1 MSLRTVITANKLT
14 LGSAARILELDK
26 STISKICSQTYPNW
40 EQKEEQCI
48 QDLAKKGYTKIV
60 PDQFN
65 VDTDVVVPT
74 RSVDAFVS
82 LADDLSDPEGSA
94 CSSLGMVIGVAER
107 GKTHSARW
115 YVETHPDACYVLF
128 IEGSTRVS
136 LLRDICEAL
145 SGIRP
150 ITFGAC
156 LSSIHEA
163 CSRRRRLIIIDEADK
178 LPVSFLELIRGIN
191 ERCAVPILLTG
202 EEGLKA
208 KVDKVPRLRSR
219 IRKPVV
225 LYEQIN
231 FVDVA
236 AFYANACGIDI
247 DRHIAE
253 TLAKRCRGAWRSL
266 VNDAL
271 ALARIGRA
279 SGIATV
285 TPEMIEKL
293 GEVGK

>member
-1 MSLRTVITANKLT
+1 MSLRSVLSANRLT
-14 LGSAARILELDK
+14 IGSAARILDLDK
-26 STISKICSQTYPNW
+26 STVSKICSQTYPNW
-40 EQKEEQCI
+40 EQKEKDCI
-48 QDLAKKGYTKIV
+48 QNLLEKGYTKTI
-60 PDQFN
+60 PDQFS
-65 VDTDVVVPT
+65 VDTDVVVTT

-82 LADDLSDPEGSA
+82 LADDLSDSEGSR
-94 CSSLGMVIGVAER
+94 CSSLGMVIGAAER
-107 GKTHSARW
+107 GKTHTARW

-145 SGIRP
+145 GMIRP
-150 ITFGAC
+150 INFGAC
-156 LSSIHEA
+156 LSLIHEA
-163 CSRRRRLIIIDEADK
+163 CRQRRRLIIIDEADK

-191 ERCAVPILLTG
+191 ERCDVPVLLTG

-208 KVDKVPRLRSR
+208 KVDRVPRLRSR

-225 LYEQIN
+225 LYDQIN
-231 FVDVA
+231 CVDVA

-247 DRHIAE
+247 DRHTAE
-253 TLAKRCRGAWRSL
+253 TLTKRCRGAWRSL

-293 GEVGK
+293 A

>member
-1 MSLRTVITANKLT
+1 MSLRSVLSANKLT
-14 LGSAARILELDK
+14 IGSAARIIDMDK
-26 STISKICSQTYPNW
+26 STVSKICSQTYPNW
-40 EQKEEQCI
+40 EQKEQECI
-48 QDLAKKGYTKIV
+48 QKLADKGYTKTI
-60 PDQFN
+60 PDQFS
-65 VDTDVVVPT
+65 VDTDVVVTT

-82 LADDLSDPEGSA
+82 LADDLSDPEGSKS
-94 CSSLGMVIGVAER
+94 SSLGMVIGTAER
-107 GKTHSARW
+107 GKTHSARY
-115 YVETHPDACYVLF
+115 YVDTHPDACYALF

-136 LLRDICEAL
+136 FLRDICESLA
-145 SGIRP
+145 GTRP
-150 ITFGAC
+150 VTFGAC
-156 LSSIHEA
+156 LSLIHEA
-163 CSRRRRLIIIDEADK
+163 CRQRRRLIIIDEADK
-178 LPVSFLELIRGIN
+178 LPVSFLELVRGIN

-208 KVDKVPRLRSR
+208 KVDRVPRLRSR
-219 IRKPVV
+219 IRQPVV

-231 FVDVA
+231 YIDVA

-253 TLAKRCRGAWRSL
+253 TLTKRCRGAWRSL

-271 ALARIGRA
+271 ALAKIGRA

-293 GEVGK
+293 G